1 MKVFT
6 SKKIWQKI
14 LVLVLII
21 FAFQFATSQPVH
33 AMPGDTLLEPVT
45 SLFANLGD
53 GIMNIMQKTIMKM
66 ETSGAWVEES
76 SGLWAKILVI
86 AVAIVAATI
95 AVASVILSGGAA
107 LSVVVGAFSAFI
119 KIGMGAAVA
128 FFAVTVAHF
137 GSEGF
142 YLPEYELTP
151 QAIFENKILAF
162 DVNFFNP
169 KSNKVT
175 KKDSQKVV
183 IKAEEPI
190 GVVESK
196 VGAVT
201 ETTAEKE
208 FLKALAGEG
217 ISVDKNKVEKITDG
231 KEEMLYNGYD
241 KSTRIDHTGGCPYT
255 DYNGRQYY
263 KSDSNYHFH
272 NDSEYVTREYDK
284 FSYKLDSNTVY
295 VMKITVIRI
304 YCNNK
309 KSMKDNGFDFNK
321 DIGNIYTQE
330 EFYKNVKAD
339 DEVELSSARELQ
351 SVVASWYK
359 AFRNLALVVL
369 LSILVYIGIRI
380 ILSSTAGDKAKYKQ
394 MLTDWIVALCLVFLM
409 HYIMSFAVTIN
420 EKFIEVVSSI
430 TTNNLGSVDDF
441 VKTKDKDLSGETNSA
456 EGKDKDGNNLNI
468 KTSNGKFTD
477 VGTELFVIEGE
488 DAKKAYK
495 VLVGDDG
502 EEEGSGAASNFI
514 TRFEKSRSD
523 HSLLYWPAQDFMTQA
538 RLKGQLIEVDKDDN
552 ETNESQTAVTR
563 AGYNIIYVVLV
574 IYTVIFC
581 FTYLKRVIYMA
592 FLTIIAP
599 LVAATYPIDKI
610 NDGKAQAFDLWLKE
624 YVFNLLI
631 QPMHLILYTVLV
643 GSAMRFASNN
653 IFYVVIAL
661 GFLTPAEKLLRR
673 FFGFEKAQTPGMFGG
688 PAGTAIMMTGL
699 SKLMHPKPPKG
710 MPRPGENNSSKDSEN
725 KIKTAPINKKIDD
738 PDSFLGIG
746 NNQDKET
753 DKIIPEFSDKLTDE
767 QKDKLKL
774 AQTGKEEALDG
785 MKNANTVDEK
795 KEYEKLANSYENDI
809 NGLRNPEWVKD
820 NNNGIKF
827 ASSNSEI
834 GNNIPRITNNNLKKQ
849 ENKPKDSKSRRR
861 RRALRRALE
870 VNGKKK
876 NRYYGMS
883 NGQVMAEL
891 GKKATGF
898 AAKTAGIGIGATA
911 AGLASISGG
920 DPSKAVQ
927 NMIATGAAGYVV
939 GKGIESKIDNVDI
952 KDSIKEAKKGYYGDE
967 YKEIEQEKYKKQFAK
982 DKENLRKIEDKLKID
997 RKEAKKV
1004 AEKMA
1009 EYTDNEGINSLED
1022 TMAIYQMTNSGYTE
1036 KEAIAAASYNNIA
1049 LDGKDTRHM
1058 KAKDKNDYKTTYK
1071 ERIKKKKGINED
1083 QAETGA
1089 TNLFNAMDMFNQFK
1103 N

>member
-6 SKKIWQKI
+6 SKEIWQKI

-86 AVAIVAATI
+86 AAAIVAATI

-107 LSVVVGAFSAFI
+107 LSVIVGVASAVI

-128 FFAVTVAHF
+128 FFAVTVTHF

-142 YLPEYELTP
+142 YLPEYKLTP

-169 KSNKVT
+169 KKNKITTT
-175 KKDSQKVV
+175 KKTTKKFTDNDYAIGYEVWKYEKNDNTGKEINSGGPQINSENIEFTNSVKKDTTPDSVAKQYMKNIGEDEKNLPTATVDFSMVNGKKIEETVVRNAYNSDYTGYYATLKTYNYKFNDGSKLV
-183 IKAEEPI
+183 IKWYTYYMNGWVSPTSYKAGNTEE
-190 GVVESK
+190 
-196 VGAVT
+196 T
-201 ETTAEKE
+201 ET
-208 FLKALAGEG
+208 
-217 ISVDKNKVEKITDG
+217 VE
-231 KEEMLYNGYD
+231 
-241 KSTRIDHTGGCPYT
+241 
-255 DYNGRQYY
+255 
-263 KSDSNYHFH
+263 
-272 NDSEYVTREYDK
+272 EY
-284 FSYKLDSNTVY
+284 
-295 VMKITVIRI
+295 
-304 YCNNK
+304 
-309 KSMKDNGFDFNK
+309 
-321 DIGNIYTQE
+321 
-330 EFYKNVKAD
+330 
-339 DEVELSSARELQ
+339 SSARELQ

-359 AFRNLALVVL
+359 AFRNLALVAL

-380 ILSSTAGDKAKYKQ
+380 VLSSTAGDKAKYKQ
-394 MLTDWIVALCLVFLM
+394 MLTDWVVALCLVFLM

-468 KTSNGKFTD
+468 KTSKGKFTD

-488 DAKKAYK
+488 DAKRAYK

-538 RLKGQLIEVDKDDN
+538 RIKGQLIEVDKDDN
-552 ETNESQTAVTR
+552 ETEIDDSQTAVTR

-688 PAGTAIMMTGL
+688 PAGSAIMMTGL

-753 DKIIPEFSDKLTDE
+753 DKSIPEFSDKLTDE

-927 NMIATGAAGYVV
+927 NMIATGTAGYVV

-967 YKEIEQEKYKKQFAK
+967 YEEIEQEKYKKQFAK

-1009 EYTDNEGINSLED
+1009 EYTDKEGINSLED

-1083 QAETGA
+1083 QADTGA

>member
-53 GIMNIMQKTIMKM
+53 GIMNIMQKTIMGM
-66 ETSGAWVEES
+66 DTSGAWVEES
-76 SGLWAKILVI
+76 SGLFWKILTV
-86 AVAIVAATI
+86 AVAIIAATI
-95 AVASVILSGGAA
+95 AVASIILSGGAA
-107 LSVVVGAFSAFI
+107 LSIVVGVTTAVI
-119 KIGMGAAVA
+119 KIGAGAVIAY
-128 FFAVTVAHF
+128 FAVDKLHF
-137 GSEGF
+137 GSDGF
-142 YLPEYELTP
+142 FLPEYELTP
-151 QAIFENKILAF
+151 DAIFSGDIIAF

-169 KSNKVT
+169 
-175 KKDSQKVV
+175 QKNQYTTITVEKEEFDIDAVNQATLALEKYVGNEPKV
-183 IKAEEPI
+183 IKNRSDFSGSAEN
-190 GVVESK
+190 
-196 VGAVT
+196 VT
-201 ETTAEKE
+201 EIIPALKKISTEKE
-208 FLKALAGEG
+208 FKSCIFEKEG
-217 ISVDKNKVEKITDG
+217 GNITGTIQVYLNSIYYEYRDP
-231 KEEMLYNGYD
+231 
-241 KSTRIDHTGGCPYT
+241 KSTLSKKEKEDIK
-255 DYNGRQYY
+255 QLFE
-263 KSDSNYHFH
+263 K
-272 NDSEYVTREYDK
+272 V
-284 FSYKLDSNTVY
+284 
-295 VMKITVIRI
+295 
-304 YCNNK
+304 NNVFV
-309 KSMKDNGFDFNK
+309 KDNGNEVFETTSTVPK
-321 DIGNIYTQE
+321 KKVTTQE
-330 EFYKNVKAD
+330 KVNEQISPAK
-339 DEVELSSARELQ
+339 LLQ
-351 SVVASWYK
+351 SVIASWYK
-359 AFRNLALVVL
+359 AFRNIALVAL

-380 ILSSTAGDKAKYKQ
+380 ILSSTANDKAKFKQ
-394 MLTDWIVALCLVFLM
+394 MLTDWLVALCLVFLM
-409 HYIMSFAVTIN
+409 HYIMSFSVTIN
-420 EKFIEVVSSI
+420 EKFIKVVKSI
-430 TTNNLGSVDDF
+430 KVSNLGSVSKFAEGDE
-441 VKTKDKDLSGETNSA
+441 VKTNAVK
-456 EGKDKDGNNLNI
+456 GKDENGDSRLNQSKDAD
-468 KTSNGKFTD
+468 KFD
-477 VGTELFVIEGE
+477 DEGVQLFVIEGE
-488 DAKKAYK
+488 DAENAYK
-495 VLVGDDG
+495 VLVGENGDNAKNEAYG
-502 EEEGSGAASNFI
+502 ESSSYYN
-514 TRFEKSRSD
+514 RFSSD
-523 HSLLYWPAQDFMTQA
+523 KKTLYWPANDFMTQA
-538 RLKGQLIEVDKDDN
+538 RLLGQEIDVDDDN
-552 ETNESQTAVTR
+552 EEINESQTSVTR

-599 LVAATYPIDKI
+599 LVAVTYPIDKI

-653 IFYVVIAL
+653 VFYVVIAL

-688 PAGTAIMMTGL
+688 PAGSAIMMAGL
-699 SKLMHPKPPKG
+699 NKLMHPKPPKG

-738 PDSFLGIG
+738 PDGFLGIG

-753 DKIIPEFSDKLTDE
+753 DKSIPEFSDKLTDE

-774 AQTGKEEALDG
+774 AQTGKEEALEG

-1009 EYTDNEGINSLED
+1009 EYTDKEGINSLED

-1083 QAETGA
+1083 QADTGA